1 MVKLTLLALPVLALC
16 CSLVNASSSHLHHD
30 QSLSEKLSE
39 VAARDWIYL
48 SMRQVSPR
56 RRSKPTK
63 ETLLA
68 VESANQRF
76 VLQVDRRTKRVI
88 VETTDASGT
97 LHSSYVVA
105 NGLDNRSVI
114 GNLVVAIHQSPLAVR
129 TKQPVDERPADED
142 DVEYANEPADD
153 DAVEITAQIYA
164 DCRPIGSVNLASS
177 FKSMIQLSSSG
188 TLRASRDRRF
198 PVTLDSDVPF
208 DRVLK
213 RYGCTDEEMQAV
225 QANEIYS
232 YSRRETYGPIRNCA
246 NTVTGQKCP
255 TFSIQ
260 PNIAAQ
266 AIVTSSSSSSSS
278 AIRGDIP
285 IHSPEVED
293 RDAAL
298 VKAMNDLINAIKELK
313 IEVQANRQETRH
325 LRDALE
331 NCEACKP
338 GKPPRETCSPSPC
351 FPGVNCME
359 TPDGVRCGTCPRG
372 YIGNGRTCRPGISCA
387 DRPCFPGVRCT
398 DTENGAQCGPCPP
411 GFVGDGKTCRP
422 DNACKSNPCFAGV
435 TCLNVE
441 DPPYY
446 KCGPCPV
453 GTTGNGTHCSDID
466 ECDLASPCDPLRSR
480 CVNLMNG
487 FRCDPC
493 PPGFTGPTVQGV
505 GLDYARANRQRCVDI
520 NECNDGKN
528 GGCVPNSHC
537 INTEGSFKCGDCLEG
552 FFGNQSLGCEDT
564 PGMCPDGTRCDANAD
579 CEKLPGM
586 SKYRCK
592 CKIGYA
598 GNGKVCGPDRDL
610 DGWPDYDLSC
620 TDDKCRKDNCVDTP
634 NSGQEDAD
642 RDGIGDACDDDA
654 DNDGVPNT
662 PDNCPLVSNPDQT
675 DSDTEGSDKKGDACD
690 NCPTIP
696 NLDQEDT
703 DGDGKGDACDE
714 DLDNDKIPNSRDNC
728 PKVPNAD
735 QRDTDGD
742 GLGDA
747 CDNCPRVPNPNQYD
761 SDSDLV
767 GDVCD
772 NNMDRDKDGIQDS
785 LDNCPNIANSDQ
797 RDADNDGM
805 GDDCDPDADN
815 DGIRNE
821 KDNCPIVYNPDQLD
835 SDNNGVGDACQDDYD
850 ADNVP
855 DFMDNCPNNSKIYA
869 TDFRTYQTVVLDPE
883 GDSQID
889 PNWVIYN
896 KGAEIVQTMNSD
908 PGLAVGFH
916 RFGGVDFEGTFF
928 VDTEIDDD
936 YVGFI
941 FSYQDNGNF
950 YTVAWKKNTQTY
962 WQATPF
968 RAVAE
973 PGIQLKL
980 VKSNTG
986 PGQMMRNSLWHTGD
1000 TENQVK
1006 LLWKDPR
1013 NVGWKEKVAY
1023 RWLLLHRPKIDL
1035 IRLRIFEG
1043 ENMVADS
1050 GNVFDSTL
1058 KGGRLGVF
1066 CFSQEM
1072 IIWSDLVYRCN
1083 DAVPEAIYREL
1094 PPRLQKEVQVDRS
1107 RAPSLS
1113 ATKK

>member
-1 MVKLTLLALPVLALC
+1 MAMLVITRMLVLPGILALL
-16 CSLVNASSSHLHHD
+16 CSLVNASTSSSHLHHD
-30 QSLSEKLSE
+30 QGLSEKLSE
-39 VAARDWIYL
+39 VASRDVVYL
-48 SMRQVSPR
+48 SMKQVTPR
-56 RRSKPTK
+56 RRARPAK

-68 VESANQRF
+68 IEPALSDQNQRF
-76 VLQVDRRTKRVI
+76 SLHVDRRTKRVI
-88 VETTDASGT
+88 VETTDAKGT
-97 LHSSYVVA
+97 LHSSYLLVD
-105 NGLDNRSVI
+105 GLEHRSVI
-114 GNLVVAIHQSPLAVR
+114 ENLVVAIHQSPVGQKHGR
-129 TKQPVDERPADED
+129 HRQPIDEQPNEDGVATMESVDKDEGQDDED
-142 DVEYANEPADD
+142 DDD
-153 DAVEITAQIYA
+153 DEIKAYIYV
-164 DCRPIGSVNLASS
+164 DCQSLGIISLAGSLRH
-177 FKSMIQLSSSG
+177 MIQQSPSG
-188 TLRASRDRRF
+188 SLIASRDRRF
-198 PVTLDSDVPF
+198 PVTIDSDVPTEK
-208 DRVLK
+208 VLK
-213 RYGCTDEEMQAV
+213 RYGCPAIDEKDMQAV

-232 YSRRETYGPIRNCA
+232 YSRRETYGPVRNCA

-255 TFSIQ
+255 IFSQ
-260 PNIAAQ
+260 P
-266 AIVTSSSSSSSS
+266 AIVTSSTSSSSSSS
-278 AIRGDIP
+278 AVRGKTPAAELKLQSFDRDIP
-285 IHSPEVED
+285 VVSPDLDD
-293 RDAAL
+293 RDGAL
-298 VKAMNDLINAIKELK
+298 IKVINELIAAIKELK
-313 IEVQANRQETRH
+313 VEVQANRQETRH

-331 NCEACKP
+331 NCEMCK
-338 GKPPRETCSPSPC
+338 
-351 FPGVNCME
+351 
-359 TPDGVRCGTCPRG
+359 
-372 YIGNGRTCRPGISCA
+372 
-387 DRPCFPGVRCT
+387 PGVRCT
-398 DTENGAQCGPCPP
+398 DTENGAQCGPCPS
-411 GFVGDGKTCRP
+411 GFVGDGQRCRP
-422 DNACKSNPCFAGV
+422 DNACKSNPCYAGV
-435 TCLNVE
+435 PCQNLE

-446 KCGPCPV
+446 RCGACPA
-453 GTTGNGTHCSDID
+453 GTTGNGTFCSDID
-466 ECDLASPCDPLRSR
+466 ECDLANPCDPRSR
-480 CVNLMNG
+480 CHNLITG
-487 FRCDPC
+487 FRCEPC
-493 PPGFTGPTVQGV
+493 PPGFTGPAVQGV
-505 GLDYARANRQRCVDI
+505 GIDYARLNRQRCVDI
-520 NECNDGKN
+520 NECADGRN
-528 GGCVPNSHC
+528 GGCVPNSRC
-537 INTEGSFKCGDCLEG
+537 VNTEGSFQCGECLEG
-552 FFGNQSLGCEDT
+552 FFGNQAVGCEDT

-579 CEKLPGM
+579 CERPTGTGP
-586 SKYRCK
+586 YRCK

-642 RDGIGDACDDDA
+642 RDGVGDACDDDA
-654 DNDGVPNT
+654 DNDGIPNT
-662 PDNCPLVSNPDQT
+662 PDNCPLVANPSQS
-675 DSDTEGSDKKGDACD
+675 DSDPEGSDKKGDACD
-690 NCPTIP
+690 NCPTVA

-703 DGDGKGDACDE
+703 DGDGKGDACDD
-714 DLDNDKIPNSRDNC
+714 DLDNDRIINSRDNC
-728 PKVPNAD
+728 PKTPNPD
-735 QRDTDGD
+735 QKDSDGD

-747 CDNCPRVPNPNQYD
+747 CDNCPNTPNPNQFD

-772 NNMDRDKDGIQDS
+772 TNIDRDKDGIQDS
-785 LDNCPNIANSDQ
+785 LDNCPTIPNSDQ
-797 RDADNDGM
+797 RDADNDGL

-835 SDNNGVGDACQDDYD
+835 TDRNGVGDACQGDQDDD
-850 ADNVP
+850 DVP
-855 DFMDNCPNNSKIYA
+855 DFLDNCPNNSKIYA

-941 FSYQDNGNF
+941 FSYQDNAHF
-950 YTVAWKKNTQTY
+950 YTIMWKKNTQTY

-1083 DAVPEAIYREL
+1083 DAVPEAIYKEL
-1094 PPRLQKEVQVDRS
+1094 PPRLQKEVQVDRT

-1113 ATKK
+1113 AN